1 MATGDQAIYPLFPL
15 GANEACLQAPF
26 ALNGKKVLA
35 PGAGYSPRPFSQS
48 ERGRKSEKSTVRSS
62 RVT

>member
-15 GANEACLQAPF
+15 GAKEACLQAPF

-35 PGAGYSPRPFSQS
+35 PGAGYSPRPLFAIGKGAQI
-48 ERGRKSEKSTVRSS
+48 GKSTVRSS